1 MDLTPSELAVLTQLR
16 DLFLEASV
24 RTYQMSRLT
33 SRWPATHYDA
43 YRGGYV
49 RLLKKGFISASSDKR
64 FFTITNAG
72 LRAMA

>member
-1 MDLTPSELAVLTQLR
+1 MDLTPSELSVLRQLR
-16 DLFLEASV
+16 DLFIEASV
-24 RTYQMSRLT
+24 RTHQMNMLT
-33 SRWPATHYDA
+33 SRWPPTHYEA

-49 RLLKKGFISASSDKR
+49 RLLKKGFISATADKR